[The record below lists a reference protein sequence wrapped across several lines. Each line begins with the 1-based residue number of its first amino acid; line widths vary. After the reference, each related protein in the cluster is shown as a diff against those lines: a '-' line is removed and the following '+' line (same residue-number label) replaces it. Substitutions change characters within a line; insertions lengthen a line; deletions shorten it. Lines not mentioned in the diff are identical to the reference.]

1 MSSIPIGVIGAD
13 RYADELL
20 QHQAP
25 LPGIRLADWA
35 PMPDDCDHT
44 RVAELAQAAGA
55 RCADSWQGLIEDS
68 RLDAILVLGEISS
81 RAVPIAAALR
91 AGKVVLCPFP
101 AATTLETLADLAD
114 AQNASTGVLT
124 AFGEISD
131 SGAGSH
137 MLRSLRENRL
147 GKVHSIYLAARTA
160 RGDGNGQSVL
170 DEIGWP
176 MLDFLLSCAASPVVR
191 LHAAGGPVMLEGQHD
206 DTAVVLIRF
215 ASDLVA
221 TLELSRCLPPSIAVA
236 RAGEIEIEAIGAS
249 EVIRLQPQNAAV
261 RVFADTGPSL
271 RPWTET
277 PLLASLAGLV
287 GAVRDRS
294 HDDALFARMRSAIAL
309 MDEIRSQLA
318 DREVQRGR
326 ATRTPAQSDAPS
338 E

>member
-1 MSSIPIGVIGAD
+1 
-13 RYADELL
+13 
-20 QHQAP
+20 
-25 LPGIRLADWA
+25 
-35 PMPDDCDHT
+35 
-44 RVAELAQAAGA
+44 
-55 RCADSWQGLIEDS
+55 
-68 RLDAILVLGEISS
+68 
-81 RAVPIAAALR
+81 
-91 AGKVVLCPFP
+91 
-101 AATTLETLADLAD
+101 
-114 AQNASTGVLT
+114 
-124 AFGEISD
+124 
-131 SGAGSH
+131 
-137 MLRSLRENRL
+137 
-147 GKVHSIYLAARTA
+147 
-160 RGDGNGQSVL
+160 
-170 DEIGWP
+170 

-191 LHAAGGPVMLEGQHD
+191 LHAAGGPVMLEGQQD

-294 HDDALFARMRSAIAL
+294 HDDALFARMRSAIAH

-326 ATRTPAQSDAPS
+326 ADTDSCSIGCAVRINQPVIGTQFFQVLRMQIGR
-338 E
+338 